1 MVLLPVPGPWG
12 AGQVG
17 SAQLHAVLL
26 NELHEVEGVGELQAD
41 GAAVQGGG
49 SLLQHLLVVVLTE
62 LGHQLQ
68 QQNTGVR
75 GSCLI

>member
-12 AGQVG
+12 AGQEG
-17 SAQLHAVLL
+17 SAQLHVVLL
-26 NELHEVEGVGELQAD
+26 DEFHEVEGVGELQAD
-41 GAAVQGGG
+41 GVAVQGGG
-49 SLLQHLLVVVLTE
+49 SLLQHLLVAVLTE

-68 QQNTGVR
+68 QQNNGVR